1 MDKVKAKKIILRT
14 LIGVVTLLVV
24 VSAIQ
29 FYLSYRSNT
38 NFEAVEEAFDK
49 KFPRTIGS
57 YPDLKVEAESYTTPY
72 DLMIAN
78 DWRVESV
85 YGPFRMK
92 EEASIGVLDCQI
104 KVGDIK
110 NFKKDGFSLLE
121 QEIGD
126 DQYFR
131 IKDLSHVFKGIP
143 SINKQFSNFYKDNKL
158 SYAEYCS
165 LNMMLMVFFN
175 HRSTAQ
181 HQQNIQELKDNL
193 KAN

>member
-1 MDKVKAKKIILRT
+1 MGWWILDKVKAKKIILRT

-49 KFPRTIGS
+49 KFPRTIDS

-72 DLMIAN
+72 DLMIANDCKWLQMIAN

-110 NFKKDGFSLLE
+110 NFLCTRQISQNPYPIRILL
-121 QEIGD
+121 
-126 DQYFR
+126 
-131 IKDLSHVFKGIP
+131 S
-143 SINKQFSNFYKDNKL
+143 
-158 SYAEYCS
+158 
-165 LNMMLMVFFN
+165 
-175 HRSTAQ
+175 
-181 HQQNIQELKDNL
+181 
-193 KAN
+193 